1 VKAMQYPV
9 RLEHSSG
16 TPIVVVRRRAPA
28 RQLSRVVP
36 EACGTVWNGLKALG
50 VKGAGRHVAVYRD
63 CTDERIDM
71 EIGVEHPGPFAGQGE
86 LIFSTTPAGEVA
98 TVTHF
103 GPYHLLGGA
112 HQAIRDWC
120 AAHGRARVGPNW
132 EVYGHWDP
140 AWKADDA
147 RIRTDVYHLLVN

>member
-1 VKAMQYPV
+1 MPYTV
-9 RLEHSSG
+9 RLEHASG
-16 TPIVVVRRRAPA
+16 TPVAVVRWRAPSS
-28 RQLSRVVP
+28 QLSRVVP

-50 VKGAGRHVAVYRD
+50 IKGAGRHVAVYRD
-63 CTDERIDM
+63 STDGQIDM
-71 EIGVEHPGPFAGQGE
+71 EIGVELPTPFAGQGE
-86 LIFSTTPAGEVA
+86 LAASATPAGDVA

-120 AAHGRARVGPNW
+120 AANGRARAGPNW

-147 RIRTDVYHLLVN
+147 RIRTDVYHLLVS